1 MSATGLKA
9 RLAQVATAT
18 LLATTAALVVQP
30 VAAQAADTCY
40 TGAFCWYYLTNQSST
55 RGSQTQYTS
64 GWARMS
70 SLVDNSESS
79 YNAQYADSHCVGQG
93 RPYVYLSDTYLSART
108 TALVAISQGEKKNTF
123 NPIGTD
129 NGSKNMNNLFNDI
142 WNACR

>member
-1 MSATGLKA
+1 MSATGLKK

-18 LLATTAALVVQP
+18 LLATTATLVVQP
-30 VAAQAADTCY
+30 GTAQAADTCY
-40 TGAFCWYYLTNQSST
+40 VGAFCWYSLTSQGGT

-64 GWARMS
+64 GWVRMS

-79 YNAQYADSHCVGQG
+79 YNAQYADAKCLGQG

-123 NPIGTD
+123 NPISTN